1 MARLEGKVAVVT
13 GAASGIGAATARLF
27 VSEGASVVL
36 ADIQDAHGQKIVD
49 ELGANATYL
58 HTDVTNEADVAA
70 AVQLAVDKYGRIDCM
85 FNNAGIPGHTALIE
99 DTDYEAAKQT
109 VDVLL
114 MSVFLGMKHAVK
126 VMKAQGSGSIIS
138 TASVAGIGVG
148 YGGNVYSACKAA
160 IIHLTRCVAN
170 EVGESNVRVNAIA
183 PGGIPTAIF
192 GKAMGMDQ
200 DAAEGV
206 AKMMAAG
213 MDKAQPIPRAGDAA
227 DIAEAALWLASDASS
242 FVTAECIVVDGGLT
256 TGRLMSERMAA
267 MQAMGAGAP
276 AAAPA

>member
-1 MARLEGKVAVVT
+1 MTRLEGKVAVVT

-27 VSEGASVVL
+27 VAEGASVVL
-36 ADIQDAHGQKIVD
+36 ADIQDAHGQKIAD
-49 ELGANATYL
+49 ELGPTATYI
-58 HTDVTNEADVAA
+58 HVDVTNEAGVEAA
-70 AVQLAVDKYGRIDCM
+70 IKLAVEKYGRIDCM

-126 VMKAQGSGSIIS
+126 VMKPQGHGSIIS

-170 EVGESNVRVNAIA
+170 EVGESNIRVNSIA

-192 GKAMGMDQ
+192 GKAMGLDQ

-256 TGRLMSERMAA
+256 T
-267 MQAMGAGAP
+267 
-276 AAAPA
+276 

>member
-1 MARLEGKVAVVT
+1 MTRLDGKVAVISV
-13 GAASGIGAATARLF
+13 AASGIGAETARLF

-36 ADIQDAHGQKIVD
+36 ADIQDAHGQKIAD

-58 HTDVTNEADVAA
+58 HVDVTNEADVAGA
-70 AVQLAVDKYGRIDCM
+70 IQLAVERYGRIDCM

-99 DTDYEAAKQT
+99 DTDYEAAKQS

-126 VMKAQGSGSIIS
+126 AMKAQGSGSIIS

-170 EVGESNVRVNAIA
+170 EVGESNIRVNAIA

-192 GKAMGMDQ
+192 GKAMGLDQ

-213 MDKAQPIPRAGDAA
+213 MGKAQPIPRAGD
-227 DIAEAALWLASDASS
+227 
-242 FVTAECIVVDGGLT
+242 
-256 TGRLMSERMAA
+256 
-267 MQAMGAGAP
+267 
-276 AAAPA
+276 